1 MLFSVSPSPP
11 QPFVYLRY
19 TGTMAEQKLAYFLK
33 KKKTNTIYFGL
44 FYFWLSWVFTA
55 AHKLPL
61 VAESG
66 GYSLAAVHGL
76 LIVVA
81 SLVAEHGL

>member
-1 MLFSVSPSPP
+1 
-11 QPFVYLRY
+11 
-19 TGTMAEQKLAYFLK
+19 MAEQKLAYFFK
-33 KKKTNTIYFGL
+33 KNPIDFGL

-61 VAESG
+61 VAASG
-66 GYSLAAVHGL
+66 GYSLVTVHGL